1 MKTLKSNEGFIS
13 ILLTI
18 IITALLVGGGVYYY
32 QKTSFDNSLK
42 EKLDNINSETALEID
57 QLKSQIEDL
66 EKEVVVEDVI
76 EDTSSWQT
84 YKNSW
89 LANYSGP
96 GGQLAFDFQF
106 KYPNNL
112 KVDGDNLYRFIREN
126 NSEDGFL
133 VRVSAQAKGAFEKYK
148 KDQNKPSAL
157 LDDFIINEVSCA
169 ADGAG
174 VSIYCKD
181 AMIYEQGTSKN
192 GIKYFVL
199 SMKEIT
205 TYSDDRPDQER
216 SRGPIYVLDI
226 REQTKGEYELL
237 FFSPESKGLTYSGL
251 GDILKGIV
259 DSFSFPAD
267 ISDWQTYKNENR
279 AFAFKYPANW
289 GYLESDD
296 IIGGS
301 GYEVKA
307 GISEPIDGVVASP
320 AFYFAINPD
329 GSGPYFPNK
338 TLNLEV
344 KDGKFSILREEEVA
358 YNSNQ
363 DPKYY
368 FIIASNEGTNQKQK
382 FWMSFRLDSEH
393 KDEAISTMKNIIES
407 FQF

>member
-1 MKTLKSNEGFIS
+1 MLKSNEGFLS

-32 QKTSFDNSLK
+32 QKTVFDNSIK
-42 EKLDNINSETALEID
+42 EAVKNVSDQTTLEID
-57 QLKSQIEDL
+57 QLKSQIEEL
-66 EKEVVVEDVI
+66 EKEAVVEDVVD
-76 EDTSSWQT
+76 DTASWQT

-89 LANYSGP
+89 IANYSGP

-106 KYPNNL
+106 KYPTNL

-133 VRVSAQAKGAFEKYK
+133 VRVSAQTKGAFEKYK
-148 KDQNKPSAL
+148 KDQNKPKAL

-205 TYSDDRPDQER
+205 TYSDDRPDQEK
-216 SRGPIYVLDI
+216 SRGPIYVLDV

-259 DSFSFPAD
+259 DSFSFPTD
-267 ISDWQTYKNENR
+267 ISDWQTYTNNDLGLS
-279 AFAFKYPANW
+279 FKYPVDFTKDEFSELFGQLFKSKQGHFWLKIEDNVKNFSSVQEIKDNYYANDSY
-289 GYLESDD
+289 GYQYKDSFLVVNGLD
-296 IIGGS
+296 IYKQGR
-301 GYEVKA
+301 Y
-307 GISEPIDGVVASP
+307 DLGV
-320 AFYFAINPD
+320 I
-329 GSGPYFPNK
+329 
-338 TLNLEV
+338 E
-344 KDGKFSILREEEVA
+344 
-358 YNSNQ
+358 
-363 DPKYY
+363 KYY
-368 FIIASNEGTNQKQK
+368 LLSNNKLISISFEFNFEPQTEELINEKKAIIEGIIN
-382 FWMSFRLDSEH
+382 
-393 KDEAISTMKNIIES
+393 TMKIN
-407 FQF
+407 